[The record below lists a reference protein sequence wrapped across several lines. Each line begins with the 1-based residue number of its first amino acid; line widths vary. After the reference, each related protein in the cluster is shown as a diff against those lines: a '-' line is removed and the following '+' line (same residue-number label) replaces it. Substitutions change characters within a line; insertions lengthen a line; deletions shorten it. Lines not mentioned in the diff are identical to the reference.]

1 MSSVGAGAAAA
12 GRGNRNMASAEQDYQ
27 VILPTLPTGTTILNT
42 AFLHA
47 DVTMRPYRLEH
58 FRDALVGLALLPEV
72 LALGAYQ
79 YNHVWAVT
87 FKSVEGKKKLL
98 AAGDFTVK
106 EGRCVVVDP
115 SNQDTRLKLHWL
127 LHHVP
132 DDEVRVA
139 LAPYG
144 KVTEVA
150 RDVWRAQGCA
160 GMLSTTRSVSIRLK
174 AGLTVDSL
182 PHQLRVAGDLAL
194 VVVPGRAPLCL
205 RCRGK
210 GHIRREC
217 RVPRCALCRRF
228 GHEDSQCIRT
238 YASVTGPVG
247 NEDTSELLMDVVE
260 SQEAAGGEGGEPP
273 TEATPTGLSA
283 GDRADSGNDALVGLA
298 LLPEVVALGAYQYN
312 HVWAVTFKSV
322 EGKKKLLAAGDFT
335 VKEGRCVVVD
345 PSNQDTRL
353 KLHWL
358 LHHVP
363 DDEVRVALAPYGKV
377 TEVARDVWRAQG
389 CAGMLSTTRSVSI
402 RLKAGLTV
410 DSLPHQL
417 RVAGD
422 LALVVV
428 PGRAPL
434 CLRCRGKGHIRRE
447 CRVPR
452 CALCRRFGHE
462 DSQCIRTYASVTGPV
477 GNEDTSELLMDV
489 VESQEAAGGEGGEP
503 PTEATPTGLSAGDRA
518 DSGNDA
524 APKSDSC
531 ASGKPQA

>member
-1 MSSVGAGAAAA
+1 MSSVGAGSAAA

-58 FRDALVGLALLPEV
+58 FR
-72 LALGAYQ
+72 
-79 YNHVWAVT
+79 
-87 FKSVEGKKKLL
+87 
-98 AAGDFTVK
+98 
-106 EGRCVVVDP
+106 
-115 SNQDTRLKLHWL
+115 
-127 LHHVP
+127 
-132 DDEVRVA
+132 
-139 LAPYG
+139 
-144 KVTEVA
+144 
-150 RDVWRAQGCA
+150 
-160 GMLSTTRSVSIRLK
+160 
-174 AGLTVDSL
+174 
-182 PHQLRVAGDLAL
+182 
-194 VVVPGRAPLCL
+194 
-205 RCRGK
+205 
-210 GHIRREC
+210 
-217 RVPRCALCRRF
+217 
-228 GHEDSQCIRT
+228 
-238 YASVTGPVG
+238 
-247 NEDTSELLMDVVE
+247 
-260 SQEAAGGEGGEPP
+260 
-273 TEATPTGLSA
+273 
-283 GDRADSGNDALVGLA
+283 DALVGLA

-518 DSGNDA
+518 DSGNDGERRRHPEALPVDGTPASKGVTETAVSAVA
-524 APKSDSC
+524 ATPSEESEAMSVGEAGSSGAVPKRAREDVDEGLIVSAVLPEEPPRKATPVRR
-531 ASGKPQA
+531 ASLKPKPNIPPERRPPATPPP

>member
-1 MSSVGAGAAAA
+1 
-12 GRGNRNMASAEQDYQ
+12 
-27 VILPTLPTGTTILNT
+27 
-42 AFLHA
+42 
-47 DVTMRPYRLEH
+47 MRPYRLEH

-283 GDRADSGNDALVGLA
+283 GDRADSGNDGERRRHPEALPVDGTPASKGVTETAVSAVAATPSEESEAMSVGEAGSSGAVPKRAREDVDEGLIVSA
-298 LLPEVVALGAYQYN
+298 VLPE
-312 HVWAVTFKSV
+312 
-322 EGKKKLLAAGDFT
+322 
-335 VKEGRCVVVD
+335 
-345 PSNQDTRL
+345 
-353 KLHWL
+353 
-358 LHHVP
+358 
-363 DDEVRVALAPYGKV
+363 
-377 TEVARDVWRAQG
+377 
-389 CAGMLSTTRSVSI
+389 
-402 RLKAGLTV
+402 
-410 DSLPHQL
+410 
-417 RVAGD
+417 
-422 LALVVV
+422 
-428 PGRAPL
+428 
-434 CLRCRGKGHIRRE
+434 
-447 CRVPR
+447 
-452 CALCRRFGHE
+452 
-462 DSQCIRTYASVTGPV
+462 
-477 GNEDTSELLMDV
+477 
-489 VESQEAAGGEGGEP
+489 EP
-503 PTEATPTGLSAGDRA
+503 PRKATPVRRA
-518 DSGNDA
+518 SLK
-524 APKSDSC
+524 PKPNIPPERRPP
-531 ASGKPQA
+531 ATPPP

>member
-1 MSSVGAGAAAA
+1 MSSVGAGSAAA

-283 GDRADSGNDALVGLA
+283 GDRADSGNDGERRRHPEAL
-298 LLPEVVALGAYQYN
+298 P
-312 HVWAVTFKSV
+312 
-322 EGKKKLLAAGDFT
+322 
-335 VKEGRCVVVD
+335 VD
-345 PSNQDTRL
+345 GTPAS
-353 KLHWL
+353 K
-358 LHHVP
+358 
-363 DDEVRVALAPYGKV
+363 GV
-377 TEVARDVWRAQG
+377 TETAVSAVA
-389 CAGMLSTTRSVSI
+389 
-402 RLKAGLTV
+402 
-410 DSLPHQL
+410 
-417 RVAGD
+417 
-422 LALVVV
+422 
-428 PGRAPL
+428 
-434 CLRCRGKGHIRRE
+434 
-447 CRVPR
+447 
-452 CALCRRFGHE
+452 
-462 DSQCIRTYASVTGPV
+462 
-477 GNEDTSELLMDV
+477 
-489 VESQEAAGGEGGEP
+489 
-503 PTEATPTGLSAGDRA
+503 ATPSEESEAMSVGEAGSSGAVPKRAREDVDEGLITHWQFD
-518 DSGNDA
+518 
-524 APKSDSC
+524 KSQ
-531 ASGKPQA
+531 KHPVKTPV

>member
-1 MSSVGAGAAAA
+1 MSSVGAGSAAA

-27 VILPTLPTGTTILNT
+27 VILPTLPTIATILNT

-47 DVTMRPYRLEH
+47 DVTMRPYRLER

-127 LHHVP
+127 LHQVP

-283 GDRADSGNDALVGLA
+283 GDRADGGNDGERRRHPEALPVDGTPASKGVTETAVSAVAATPSEESEAMSVGEAGSSGAVPKRAREDVDEGLILSA
-298 LLPEVVALGAYQYN
+298 VLPE
-312 HVWAVTFKSV
+312 
-322 EGKKKLLAAGDFT
+322 
-335 VKEGRCVVVD
+335 
-345 PSNQDTRL
+345 
-353 KLHWL
+353 
-358 LHHVP
+358 
-363 DDEVRVALAPYGKV
+363 
-377 TEVARDVWRAQG
+377 
-389 CAGMLSTTRSVSI
+389 
-402 RLKAGLTV
+402 
-410 DSLPHQL
+410 
-417 RVAGD
+417 
-422 LALVVV
+422 
-428 PGRAPL
+428 
-434 CLRCRGKGHIRRE
+434 
-447 CRVPR
+447 
-452 CALCRRFGHE
+452 
-462 DSQCIRTYASVTGPV
+462 
-477 GNEDTSELLMDV
+477 
-489 VESQEAAGGEGGEP
+489 EP
-503 PTEATPTGLSAGDRA
+503 PRKATPTK
-518 DSGNDA
+518 A
-524 APKSDSC
+524 ALVIRPFLTKSELVFVMTEDF
-531 ASGKPQA
+531 ATIY

>member
-1 MSSVGAGAAAA
+1 MSSVGAGSAAA

-58 FRDALVGLALLPEV
+58 FRDVLVGLALLPEV

-217 RVPRCALCRRF
+217 RVTRCALCRRF

-283 GDRADSGNDALVGLA
+283 GDRADSGNDGERRRHPEALPVDGTPASKGVTETAVSAVAATPSEESEAMSVGEAGSSGAVPKRARKDVDEGLIVSA
-298 LLPEVVALGAYQYN
+298 VLPE
-312 HVWAVTFKSV
+312 
-322 EGKKKLLAAGDFT
+322 
-335 VKEGRCVVVD
+335 
-345 PSNQDTRL
+345 
-353 KLHWL
+353 
-358 LHHVP
+358 
-363 DDEVRVALAPYGKV
+363 
-377 TEVARDVWRAQG
+377 
-389 CAGMLSTTRSVSI
+389 
-402 RLKAGLTV
+402 
-410 DSLPHQL
+410 
-417 RVAGD
+417 
-422 LALVVV
+422 
-428 PGRAPL
+428 
-434 CLRCRGKGHIRRE
+434 
-447 CRVPR
+447 
-452 CALCRRFGHE
+452 
-462 DSQCIRTYASVTGPV
+462 
-477 GNEDTSELLMDV
+477 
-489 VESQEAAGGEGGEP
+489 EP
-503 PTEATPTGLSAGDRA
+503 PRKATPVRRA
-518 DSGNDA
+518 SLK
-524 APKSDSC
+524 PKPNIPPERRPP
-531 ASGKPQA
+531 ATPPP